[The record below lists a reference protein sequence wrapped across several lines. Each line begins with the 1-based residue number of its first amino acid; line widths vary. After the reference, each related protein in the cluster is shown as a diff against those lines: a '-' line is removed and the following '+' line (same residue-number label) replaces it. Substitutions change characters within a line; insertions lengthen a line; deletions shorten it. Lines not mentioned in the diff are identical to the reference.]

1 MNIAEILPLEAV
13 LPDLQADTQETVLAE
28 LVAPLI
34 ALHPELNRHDL
45 MHTLCER
52 ERMGSTAVGEGVAI
66 PHGKVAGLEVT
77 LLVVGRS
84 RDGILFHAPDNK
96 PCHIFFLILTPE
108 HGAGQ
113 HLRLLAQIVRR
124 AKEPVFRSEILLA
137 ENREQIRQAVIAP

>member
-13 LPDLQADTQETVLAE
+13 LPDLRADTQETVLAE
-28 LVAPLI
+28 LIAPLI
-34 ALHPELNRHDL
+34 VLHPELTPHDL

-52 ERMGSTAVGEGVAI
+52 ERMGSTAVGEGIAI
-66 PHGKVAGLEVT
+66 PHGKIADLEAM

-84 RDGILFHAPDNK
+84 HDGVLFHAPDNK

-113 HLRLLAQIVRR
+113 YLRLLAQIVRR

-137 ENREQIRQAVIAP
+137 ENREQIRLAVIAP